1 MTFWKNVEL
10 VSGMEGRFWWAALLF
25 VAVMFVVFQL
35 RPGERRRIRSTVVL
49 FALSL
54 VLLLAAGGFLTYGMG
69 RDHWIYLVLR
79 GTSSFMLAMAVVNVA
94 SVFTF
99 SIVLRAVHLEP
110 PEIAQDLIIA
120 LVYVTVAL
128 AVLSQSGANLSGIVA
143 TSTVLT
149 AVIGLSLQDSLGN
162 IVGGTFLQAEQ
173 MIRVG
178 DWIKVDDIEGRVKA
192 TRWRHTSIETRNWD
206 TVVIPNSVLVKARV
220 TIVGRH
226 AGSPLQHRQWV
237 AFQVSLHHSPT
248 KVIDT
253 IERAL
258 RAEPI
263 PFVARSPELH
273 CLLTDMKNGDGTY
286 AVRYWLTDLS
296 KPDPTDSLIRTRVYM
311 ALHRANIPL
320 AIPSQSVVITDE
332 STRRDQL
339 QTREMEQRMAALR
352 DVELFQPLTD
362 EERDE
367 IAAKLTPAPFVR
379 GEAITQQGAEAHWL
393 YIMTEG
399 EADVRISHDG
409 VSRKV
414 GSLQGGDYFGEMGL
428 MTGEPRSATVIAQTD
443 VKCYRLGKEAFKDIL
458 RRRPELAEDIAATL
472 ARRRVGLDAAREE
485 ASEEGMRDRMQ
496 TTQKAFL
503 HCMRDFFGLA
513 GFSSQKSL
521 SGHKTLQN

>member
-1 MTFWKNVEL
+1 MSFWKNVDL
-10 VSGMEGRFWWAALLF
+10 VSGLEGRFWWAALLF
-25 VAVMFVVFQL
+25 LAVIFVVFHF
-35 RPGERRRIRSTVVL
+35 RPGERRRVRSTLIL

-54 VLLLAAGGFLTYGMG
+54 ALVLAAAGCLTRHMDPG
-69 RDHWIYLVLR
+69 DWIYRTLR
-79 GTSSFMLAMAVVNVA
+79 GLSFFTLATAIVNVA

-99 SIVLRAVHLEP
+99 SVALRAVRLEP
-110 PEIAQDLIIA
+110 PEIAQDLIVA
-120 LVYVTVAL
+120 LVYVTIAL
-128 AVLSQSGANLSGIVA
+128 GVLTQSGVDLRGIVA
-143 TSTVLT
+143 TAAVLT

-162 IVGGTFLQAEQ
+162 IIGGTFLQAEQ

-178 DWIKVDDIEGRVKA
+178 DWIKVDDVEGRVKT

-220 TIVGRH
+220 TIVGRRG
-226 AGSPLQHRQWV
+226 GSALQHRQWV
-237 AFQVSLHHSPT
+237 YFQVNLHYSPT
-248 KVIDT
+248 KVIET
-253 IERAL
+253 VERAL

-263 PFVARSPELH
+263 PCVSKSPEVH

-286 AVRYWLTDLS
+286 AVRYWLADLA
-296 KPDPTDSLIRTRVYM
+296 KPDPTDSLIRTRVYV

-320 AIPSQSVVITDE
+320 AVPSQSVVITEE
-332 STRRDQL
+332 SSHRDQL
-339 QTREMEQRMAALR
+339 HTREMEQRMAALR

-362 EERDE
+362 NERDE
-367 IAAKLTPAPFVR
+367 IAAKLVAAPFVR

-399 EADVRISHDG
+399 EADVRVAIDG
-409 VSRKV
+409 VSRQV

-458 RRRPELAEDIAATL
+458 RRRPELAEDISATL
-472 ARRRVGLDAAREE
+472 ARRRVGLDAARQE
-485 ASEEGMRDRMQ
+485 ASEEGLRDRVK

-513 GFSSQKSL
+513 GVPTQKSL
-521 SGHKTLQN
+521 SGQKNLQN